1 MGEEVEKL
9 SDLEGKISDLTRS
22 VQDIQVR
29 QVQGV
34 PQNMTTA
41 RRPNSWSLVVIKNL
55 TGLTF
60 CAFNINWEYQN
71 SKMLFDKIK
80 KCYLIKLKN
89 VIW

>member
-1 MGEEVEKL
+1 MIFRKAFERYFGKLILRTPMKYFSKINLILDKMGEEVEKL

-41 RRPNSWSLVVIKNL
+41 RRPNS
-55 TGLTF
+55 
-60 CAFNINWEYQN
+60 
-71 SKMLFDKIK
+71 
-80 KCYLIKLKN
+80 
-89 VIW
+89 